1 MTTTDRDDLALPAGR
16 GDRARSLAF
25 AGYRSR
31 VVAALGVAG
40 EIRSLA
46 LRRFLPALLL
56 GAVVLA
62 AGCDGSAESSGGPR
76 VAALRSERLPYP
88 AVPDLPGS
96 AAARET
102 SAEHFVLVDGDEIVR
117 LGTRGS
123 STTTDVS
130 VDELLRAF
138 WRARR
143 DPLGGRGA
151 ASPSAAPL
159 LIARGAVPA
168 ERVAEVVAALWHHG
182 ARLAIGGAVPG
193 AARQHAVLMF
203 GEASNVERGAVVEVG
218 PRGLQLM
225 VPGEQARSFDS
236 CGPSPSTACLARAL
250 DGAAAAGARTVLLRL
265 ARQAAGEPA
274 GSERA
279 TKRR

>member
-1 MTTTDRDDLALPAGR
+1 MTSIHRDRSAWPAGR
-16 GDRARSLAF
+16 DQAGFPALA
-25 AGYRSR
+25 GHPRI
-31 VVAALGVAG
+31 VVAIAMG
-40 EIRSLA
+40 
-46 LRRFLPALLL
+46 LL
-56 GAVVLA
+56 LA

-88 AVPDLPGS
+88 PVPDLPAS
-96 AAARET
+96 AAATAT
-102 SAEHFVLVDGDEIVR
+102 SAEHFVLVNGDEIVR
-117 LGTRGS
+117 VGSRGS
-123 STTTDVS
+123 ADITDVS
-130 VDELLRAF
+130 VDELLRAY
-138 WRARR
+138 WRVRR

-159 LIARGAVPA
+159 LIAQGAVPA

-193 AARQHAVLMF
+193 AAREHPVRMF
-203 GEASNVERGAVVEVG
+203 GGPSQVERGAVVEVG

-236 CGPSPSTACLARAL
+236 CGPSPSTDCLARAL
-250 DGAAAAGARTVLLRL
+250 DGAAASGARTVLVRL
-265 ARQAAGEPA
+265 PRQAAGERPP
-274 GSERA
+274 GERT